1 MKKITFYYVRHGQTL
16 FNILGRLQGWCD
28 SPLTEKGIADAE
40 RASAALAD
48 IPFTAACSSSSPR
61 ASRTA
66 EIILKHHDVPLKTYD
81 DLREFDYGMLDGE
94 KTAAIPLEDLL
105 TRRRIGSWADVG
117 GEDSVMICTR
127 IRKLFESLAGQLSDN
142 DQVLIVS
149 HGTYAMFL
157 MKEMLGIDLD
167 EYRRQ
172 CSDSEQTLFPNGG
185 IMKFAY
191 ENGTWNVL
199 RMPCIPELFEG

>member
-28 SPLTEKGIADAE
+28 SPLTDKGIADAQ
-40 RASAALAD
+40 RASAALAG
-48 IPFTAACSSSSPR
+48 IPFTRACSSSSPR

-66 EIILKHHDVPLKTYD
+66 EIILEYHNIPLKTYD

-94 KTAAIPLEDLL
+94 KTAAIPMEDLL
-105 TRRRIGSWADVG
+105 KRRKAGSWADVG
-117 GEDSVMICTR
+117 GEDNEMICTR
-127 IRKLFESLAGQLSDN
+127 IRRLFESLAEQFEDK
-142 DQVLIVS
+142 DRVLVVS
-149 HGTYAMFL
+149 HGTYALFL
-157 MKEMLGIDLD
+157 MKELLGIDLD

-185 IMKFAY
+185 IMKFEY
-191 ENGTWNVL
+191 ENGSWNVL
-199 RMPCIPELFEG
+199 RMPCVPESFEG

>member
-40 RASAALAD
+40 RASAALAGV
-48 IPFTAACSSSSPR
+48 PFTGACSSSSPR

-66 EIILKHHDVPLKTYD
+66 EIILMHHDVPLKTYD

-105 TRRRIGSWADVG
+105 KRRKAGSWADVG
-117 GEDSVMICTR
+117 GEDSEMICTR
-127 IRKLFESLAGQLSDN
+127 IRKQFESLAEQFHDK
-142 DQVLIVS
+142 DHVLVVS

-157 MKEMLGIDLD
+157 MKELLGIDLD

-172 CSDSEQTLFPNGG
+172 CADSEQTLFPNGG
-185 IMKFAY
+185 IMKFEY
-191 ENGTWNVL
+191 ENGSWNVL
-199 RMPCIPELFEG
+199 QMPCVPESFEG

>member
-1 MKKITFYYVRHGQTL
+1 MKQITFYYVRHGQTL

-48 IPFTAACSSSSPR
+48 IPFTKACSSSSPR
-61 ASRTA
+61 AARTA
-66 EIILKHHDVPLKTYD
+66 EIILKHHDIPLKTYD

-105 TRRRIGSWADVG
+105 ARRKTGSWADVG
-117 GEDSVMICTR
+117 GEDSAMICTR
-127 IRKLFESLAGQLSDN
+127 IRKLFASLAEQFCDK

-157 MKEMLGIDLD
+157 MKELLGIDLD

-172 CSDSEQTLFPNGG
+172 CSDSEHTLFPNGG

-191 ENGTWNVL
+191 ENGIWNVL
-199 RMPCIPELFEG
+199 RMPCVPESFEG

>member
-28 SPLTEKGIADAE
+28 SPLTEKGIADAQ
-40 RASAALAD
+40 RASAALAG
-48 IPFTAACSSSSPR
+48 IPFTRACSSSSPR

-66 EIILKHHDVPLKTYD
+66 EIILVHHDVPLKTHD

-94 KTAAIPLEDLL
+94 KTASIPLEDLL
-105 TRRRIGSWADVG
+105 KRRKAGSWADVG
-117 GEDSVMICTR
+117 GEDSEMICTR
-127 IRKLFESLAGQLSDN
+127 IRRLFESLAEQFDDK
-142 DQVLIVS
+142 DQVLVVS

-157 MKEMLGIDLD
+157 MKELLGIDLD

-172 CSDSEQTLFPNGG
+172 CADSEQTLFPNGG

-191 ENGTWNVL
+191 ENGSWKVL
-199 RMPCIPELFEG
+199 QMPCVPESFEG

>member
-28 SPLTEKGIADAE
+28 SPLTEKGIADAQ

-105 TRRRIGSWADVG
+105 TRRRTGSWADVG

-127 IRKLFESLAGQLSDN
+127 IRKLFESLAGQFSDN

-149 HGTYAMFL
+149 HGTYTVFL
-157 MKEMLGIDLD
+157 MKELLGIDLD

>member
-28 SPLTEKGIADAE
+28 SPLTDKGIADAG
-40 RASAALAD
+40 RASAALAGV
-48 IPFTAACSSSSPR
+48 PFTKACSSSSPR

-66 EIILKHHDVPLKTYD
+66 EIILAHHEIPLKTYD

-105 TRRRIGSWADVG
+105 KRRAAGSWADVG
-117 GEDSVMICTR
+117 GEDNEMICTR
-127 IRKLFESLAGQLSDN
+127 IRRLFESLAEQFEDK
-142 DQVLIVS
+142 DRVLVVS
-149 HGTYAMFL
+149 HGTYALFL
-157 MKEMLGIDLD
+157 MKELLGIDLD

-185 IMKFAY
+185 IMKFEY
-191 ENGTWNVL
+191 KNGSWNVL
-199 RMPCIPELFEG
+199 RMPCVPESFEG